1 MMHFKILTLGLV
13 FLLFGSLAQPI
24 FADSKA
30 AIIETK
36 FGNMT
41 VEFFPSEAP
50 KTVENFINLTQS
62 GFYNGAEFHRIVL
75 GFVIQGGSDSKHNVN
90 AEFNDIKFKRG
101 IVGMAR
107 ANDPNSATAQFFI
120 VQKDSEFLNG
130 KYTAFG
136 NLTTQ
141 ESYKVLDKIAS
152 LKTVNQVPVN
162 PDDARII
169 SIKIIDKSDN
179 SISNLAVPDIGTNT
193 SIFALG
199 LVIIVGISITAVI
212 AKRKNSNKIGSGLRP

>member
-1 MMHFKILTLGLV
+1 MHFKILTLGFV
-13 FLLFGSLAQPI
+13 FLLFGSLAPQI
-24 FADSKA
+24 FADSKV

-41 VEFFPSEAP
+41 VEFFPNKAP
-50 KTVENFINLTQS
+50 KTVENFMNLTQS
-62 GFYNGAEFHRIVL
+62 GFYNGAEFHRIVP
-75 GFVIQGGSDSKHNVN
+75 GFVIQGGNDSKHKIN

-120 VQKDSEFLNG
+120 VQKDSMFLNG

-152 LKTVNQVPVN
+152 LKTVSQVPVN
-162 PDDARII
+162 PNDARII
-169 SIKIIDKSDN
+169 SIKIIDKPNN
-179 SISNLAVPDIGTNT
+179 SVSKLAVPDIGTNT
-193 SIFALG
+193 SIVALG
-199 LVIIVGISITAVI
+199 LVIVVGISITAVL
-212 AKRKNSNKIGSGLRP
+212 AKKKNSNKIGLDLRP